1 MYSLNLPQDLEQHI
15 AFLAK
20 ETGRDKE
27 DLMNEALSR
36 GLQDLIED
44 LEDIIDAKKVLQSS
58 SRQWTLEEV
67 EAGLDRE
74 KQRAQAPK
82 LYLWG

>member
-1 MYSLNLPQDLEQHI
+1 MYSLNLPQDLEQQI

-67 EAGLDRE
+67 EAELDLE
-74 KQRAQAPK
+74 
-82 LYLWG
+82 GHV